1 MQPGVLFDFDGTLV
15 DTFGGIVEGVQ
26 RMRARLGAA
35 PLPFGETK
43 RHIGW
48 GIRNLV
54 GLCHPKLDALRPG
67 SESSDRLPPDGAPLP
82 FGEAELEDIVELFRQ
97 EYRQCQLYETRA
109 YDGVGEICAD
119 LVRKGTRLAI
129 VSNKPERFVRH
140 ITAALGL
147 TDSFSLILGGDS
159 LSTLKPDPAP
169 LVHAMATLGIDP
181 GRCAMVGD
189 SALDV
194 EAARAAGLPSIG
206 VTWGISSPPEME
218 ALCPTYAAGTA
229 EELARQLP
237 LLLGMRG

>member
-147 TDSFSLILGGDS
+147 TDAFDAQLADFSGISEQPLLISDVVHKAFVEVNEEGTEAAAATGIIMRMTS
-159 LSTLKPDPAP
+159 MPAP
-169 LVHAMATLGIDP
+169 PKIFRADHPFVFLIRENESGKILFMGRICDP
-181 GRCAMVGD
+181 
-189 SALDV
+189 SK
-194 EAARAAGLPSIG
+194 
-206 VTWGISSPPEME
+206 
-218 ALCPTYAAGTA
+218 
-229 EELARQLP
+229 
-237 LLLGMRG
+237 